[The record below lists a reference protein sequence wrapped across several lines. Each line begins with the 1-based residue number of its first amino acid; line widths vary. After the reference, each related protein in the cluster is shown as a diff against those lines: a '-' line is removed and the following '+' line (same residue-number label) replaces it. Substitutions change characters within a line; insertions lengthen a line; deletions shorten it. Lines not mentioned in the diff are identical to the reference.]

1 MSVNTQKK
9 IMEIISKITKIDL
22 NLIKE
27 STCMND
33 FPGWDSL
40 AHLKIMMEIEK
51 QFKKKVSTSKMS
63 DLNSVSKILKF
74 IET

>member
-33 FPGWDSL
+33 FPRWDSL